1 MEVNELRIGNY
12 INQVKYRNGDC
23 NVIRKVASVNKEGFL
38 NVDVLGE
45 HTIRS
50 LQIIFFEPIPLTEE
64 WLLKFGFIKYRHI
77 LKIHLNEGLGV
88 NYNKDL
94 KIWYL
99 DIHFTTTAKIQI
111 NYIHQL
117 QNLYFAL
124 TGEEL
129 SIK

>member
-1 MEVNELRIGNY
+1 MNANELRIGNY
-12 INQVKYRNGDC
+12 VHRQSGKMVVNRDDVYKIENINLQSALKY
-23 NVIRKVASVNKEGFL
+23 
-38 NVDVLGE
+38 
-45 HTIRS
+45 
-50 LQIIFFEPIPLTEE
+50 EPIPLTEE
-64 WLLKFGFIKYRHI
+64 CLLKFGFIKYGHI

-111 NYIHQL
+111 NYVHQL

-129 SIK
+129 TLK